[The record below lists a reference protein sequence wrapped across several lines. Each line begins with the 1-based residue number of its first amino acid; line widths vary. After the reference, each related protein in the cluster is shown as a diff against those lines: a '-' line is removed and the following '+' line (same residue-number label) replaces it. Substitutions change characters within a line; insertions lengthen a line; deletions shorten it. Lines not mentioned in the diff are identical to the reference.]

1 VGVIGGKCDPIISHD
16 PKPTHLA
23 QKINFNKH
31 CLQETLFV
39 TYRTALI
46 TDFKLFSSISYVLHY
61 ITVAVAHC
69 NVCWK
74 LFEICRSLQAQVL
87 SFLCTVEVSY
97 CVCIVEYTHS
107 VVTAD
112 ALFFL
117 SFLLSLLFY
126 FSTDIFY
133 SLFLHGNKC
142 DRVETLKQCLQWSR
156 FALFHFLKSL
166 ICGQKN

>member
-1 VGVIGGKCDPIISHD
+1 MWPHHFSWPQTNSSSTDNQLQQTLPTGDVFRDIS
-16 PKPTHLA
+16 
-23 QKINFNKH
+23 
-31 CLQETLFV
+31 
-39 TYRTALI
+39 YRTNYRLQAVQFNFLCI
-46 TDFKLFSSISYVLHY
+46 TLYCCS
-61 ITVAVAHC
+61 TVAVAHC